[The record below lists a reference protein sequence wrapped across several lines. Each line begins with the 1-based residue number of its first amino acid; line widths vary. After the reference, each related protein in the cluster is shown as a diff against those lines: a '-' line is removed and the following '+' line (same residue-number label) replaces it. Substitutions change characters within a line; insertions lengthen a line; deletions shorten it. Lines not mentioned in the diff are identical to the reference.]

1 MGIGFIL
8 FGLLIL
14 AAGLFICYIKRA
26 QLKNAVTVS
35 AVITGYLEKKK
46 RSRYVVETVYCP
58 VVQYEKDGR
67 KVTAE
72 HFEYMNRLALTHSVG
87 DTVLIY
93 VDPQM
98 KKKFWFVEEGK
109 GPDLLGVAVA
119 VGGAVII
126 LFGIIALA
134 II

>member
-1 MGIGFIL
+1 MGISFIV

-14 AAGLFICYIKRA
+14 AAGLFICYVKRA

-35 AVITGYLEKKK
+35 AVITGNLEKKK
-46 RSRYVVETVYCP
+46 RSKYVIETVYCP
-58 VVQYEKDGR
+58 VVEYEKDGKR
-67 KVTAE
+67 ITAE
-72 HFEYMNRLALTHSVG
+72 HFEYMSSFALQHSVG

-98 KKKFWFVEEGK
+98 QKKFWFVEEGK
-109 GPDLLGVAVA
+109 GADLLGVAVA

>member
-72 HFEYMNRLALTHSVG
+72 HYEYMSRLALTHSVG

-98 KKKFWFVEEGK
+98 QKKFWFVEEGK

>member
-1 MGIGFIL
+1 MGTGFIV

-58 VVQYEKDGR
+58 VVQYEQDGK

-72 HFEYMNRLALTHSVG
+72 HFEYMNRFALTHNVG

-93 VDPQM
+93 VDPRM
-98 KKKFWFVEEGK
+98 KKKFWFIEEGK

-119 VGGAVII
+119 VCGAAII
-126 LFGIIALA
+126 LFGIICLA
-134 II
+134 IT